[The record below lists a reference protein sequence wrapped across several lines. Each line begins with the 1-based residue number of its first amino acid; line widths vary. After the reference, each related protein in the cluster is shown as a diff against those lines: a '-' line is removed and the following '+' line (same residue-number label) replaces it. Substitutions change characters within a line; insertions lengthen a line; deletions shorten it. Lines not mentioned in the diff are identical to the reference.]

1 MPCIGILEVVAT
13 IIINYYF
20 FVLACLDAFLVSE
33 LCLSPLLFLQIK
45 ISVEQFVVG
54 LEFAVANFLIVQ
66 VKKNNN
72 CRANN
77 FKGKVQE
84 FTIYVCHPHRF
95 QSAKLS
101 GPYHAPP

>member
-1 MPCIGILEVVAT
+1 M
-13 IIINYYF
+13 
-20 FVLACLDAFLVSE
+20 SE

-45 ISVEQFVVG
+45 VSVEPFFVVG

-66 VKKNNN
+66 VKNKNN

-77 FKGKVQE
+77 FEGKVQE
-84 FTIYVCHPHRF
+84 FAIYVCHPHRF

-101 GPYHAPP
+101 GPPP

>member
-1 MPCIGILEVVAT
+1 M
-13 IIINYYF
+13 
-20 FVLACLDAFLVSE
+20 SE

-45 ISVEQFVVG
+45 ISVEPFVVG

-66 VKKNNN
+66 VKNKNN

-77 FKGKVQE
+77 FEGKVQE
-84 FTIYVCHPHRF
+84 FAIYVCHPHRF

-101 GPYHAPP
+101 GPPP

>member
-1 MPCIGILEVVAT
+1 MH
-13 IIINYYF
+13 
-20 FVLACLDAFLVSE
+20 LDLLSM
-33 LCLSPLLFLQIK
+33 CLSPLLFLQIK
-45 ISVEQFVVG
+45 VSVEPFVVG

-66 VKKNNN
+66 VKNKNN

-84 FTIYVCHPHRF
+84 FAIYVCHPHRF